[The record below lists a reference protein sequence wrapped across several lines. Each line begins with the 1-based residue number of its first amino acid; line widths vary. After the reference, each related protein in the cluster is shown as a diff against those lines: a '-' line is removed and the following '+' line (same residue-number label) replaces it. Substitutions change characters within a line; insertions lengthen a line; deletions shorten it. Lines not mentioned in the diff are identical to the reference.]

1 VAKRKEHRKRARKAR
16 RDSRN
21 NTPPDQPEDNGE
33 QLGGANARQVGGDHY
48 HTRIQH
54 WDFVVANNIPY
65 LEAQILRYVV
75 RWRRKGGLEDLEKAT
90 HYLDKLKEV
99 ARAEGF
105 TLE

>member
-1 VAKRKEHRKRARKAR
+1 VAKRKNLKKAARKAGKDAR
-16 RDSRN
+16 NSRPAP
-21 NTPPDQPEDNGE
+21 TTGAA
-33 QLGGANARQVGGDHY
+33 GVGANGRQVGGTHY
-48 HTRIQH
+48 HTPIQH

-105 TLE
+105 EAQ